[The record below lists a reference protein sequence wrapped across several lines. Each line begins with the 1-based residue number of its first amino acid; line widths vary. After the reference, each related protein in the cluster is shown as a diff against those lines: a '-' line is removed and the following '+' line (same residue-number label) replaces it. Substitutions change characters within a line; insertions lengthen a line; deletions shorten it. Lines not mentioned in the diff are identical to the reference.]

1 MKKLLTEWR
10 QFLKEQ
16 QPVVKKQAVLPFDI
30 PNFKS
35 PEGKVDAAA
44 VGGDLALAALSRLG
58 PLGAAVATAIGI
70 GAAIGMGINASADLI
85 KDVMKNKR
93 IHSANPADLVA
104 NIERLIKQSQTKG
117 IDKSGAEELVH
128 SWISLA
134 GKNEQAAKKYVR
146 FLKLLKASKAGKV
159 FPPYIQ
165 LK

>member
-16 QPVVKKQAVLPFDI
+16 QPVVKKQAPIGLDDYI
-30 PNFKS
+30 S

-58 PLGAAVATAIGI
+58 PLGAAIAT
-70 GAAIGMGINASADLI
+70 AIGMGINASADLI

-117 IDKSGAEELVH
+117 IDKSDAEELVH

>member
-10 QFLKEQ
+10 RFLKEQ
-16 QPVVKKQAVLPFDI
+16 QPVVKKQAPFGLDDYI
-30 PNFKS
+30 S

-58 PLGAAVATAIGI
+58 PLGAPVAADIGI
-70 GAAIGMGINASADLI
+70 GVTIGIGINVSIDLI

-93 IHSANPADLVA
+93 MYSANPNDLVA

-117 IDKSGAEELVH
+117 VDKSDAEELVH

-134 GKNEQAAKKYVR
+134 GKNKQAAKKYVR

-159 FPPYIQ
+159 FPPYMQ

>member
-10 QFLKEQ
+10 RFLKEQ

-35 PEGKVDAAA
+35 PDDVDAAA
-44 VGGDLALAALSRLG
+44 VGGELALAALSRLG
-58 PLGAAVATAIGI
+58 PLGAPVAAGIGFGVTIGI
-70 GAAIGMGINASADLI
+70 GINVSIDLI

-93 IHSANPADLVA
+93 MYSANPNDLVT
-104 NIERLIKQSQTKG
+104 NIERLIKQSKTKG
-117 IDKSGAEELVH
+117 VNKSEAEELVH

-134 GKNEQAAKKYVR
+134 GKNKQAAKNYVP
-146 FLKLLKASKAGKV
+146 FLKLLKASKASKV
-159 FPPYIQ
+159 FPPYMQ

>member
-16 QPVVKKQAVLPFDI
+16 QPVVKKQAPIGLDDYI
-30 PNFKS
+30 S

-58 PLGAAVATAIGI
+58 PLG
-70 GAAIGMGINASADLI
+70 ADLI

-117 IDKSGAEELVH
+117 IDKSDAEELVH

>member
-10 QFLKEQ
+10 RFLKEQ
-16 QPVVKKQAVLPFDI
+16 QPVVKKQAVLPFGLDG
-30 PNFKS
+30 FKS
-35 PEGKVDAAA
+35 PEGKVDAGADA
-44 VGGDLALAALSRLG
+44 ALAVLSRLG

-117 IDKSGAEELVH
+117 IDKSDAEELVH